1 MAKPPTNTNDA
12 NPSVRIKAAHA
23 LHHRMITGR
32 LASKN
37 SALRKNC
44 TGMITLI
51 CRRVTLSGLKAL
63 FLEGVGGERAGTR
76 AESTLKAGRGTGTA
90 GVPTHGA
97 FVYGYPGFVGGSL
110 NRRTR

>member
-12 NPSVRIKAAHA
+12 NPSVRIKATHP

-37 SALRKNC
+37 SALRRNC

-51 CRRVTLSGLKAL
+51 CRRVMLSGLKAL

-76 AESTLKAGRGTGTA
+76 AQPTRKDVRGRGTA
-90 GVPTHGA
+90 GVPTDGA
-97 FVYGYPGFVGGSL
+97 FVYGYPGFVGGTL